1 MLCRARTESTSAR
14 ASGYHSTIGDVEST
28 RMSST
33 VLRLYSDFVCP
44 FCFIAEHSTLP
55 RLREEFD
62 LAVEWCGF
70 ELHPGTP
77 RGGMALSALFP
88 PARLPAVRAHMQQF
102 AARFGVTGMNH
113 PDHIPNTRRALA
125 IAELARDQA
134 RLDPF
139 RQSAMVGYWCEG
151 LDLEKNDDLR
161 VIAERAGLLGGDALA
176 AADDPAFHVRVGER
190 QADARRHGVT
200 GIPTFFIGSEAV
212 VGCHPYDVLATAA
225 RRAGARPRLRS
236 VAQDSD
242 DAGADQGR

>member
-1 MLCRARTESTSAR
+1 MST
-14 ASGYHSTIGDVEST
+14 
-28 RMSST
+28 T

-77 RGGMALSALFP
+77 RGGMPLTSLFP

-125 IAELARDQA
+125 IAELARDNA

-139 RQSAMVGYWCEG
+139 RESAMVGYWCEG
-151 LDLEKNDDLR
+151 LDLEKDGDLR
-161 VIAERAGLLGGDALA
+161 VIAERAGLAGDDAVA
-176 AADDPAFHVRVGER
+176 AAGDPAFHLRVDER

-200 GIPTFFIGSEAV
+200 GIPTFFVGNEAV
-212 VGCHPYDVLATAA
+212 VGCHPYDVLAAAA
-225 RRAGARPRLRS
+225 RRAGARPRLRA
-236 VAQDSD
+236 VGQEEDSD
-242 DAGADQGR
+242 GAGADRSR

>member
-1 MLCRARTESTSAR
+1 
-14 ASGYHSTIGDVEST
+14 
-28 RMSST
+28 
-33 VLRLYSDFVCP
+33 
-44 FCFIAEHSTLP
+44 
-55 RLREEFD
+55 
-62 LAVEWCGF
+62 
-70 ELHPGTP
+70 
-77 RGGMALSALFP
+77 
-88 PARLPAVRAHMQQF
+88 
-102 AARFGVTGMNH
+102 
-113 PDHIPNTRRALA
+113 
-125 IAELARDQA
+125 
-134 RLDPF
+134 
-139 RQSAMVGYWCEG
+139 MVGYWCEG

-161 VIAERAGLLGGDALA
+161 VIAERAGLLGSDALA

>member
-1 MLCRARTESTSAR
+1 MST
-14 ASGYHSTIGDVEST
+14 
-28 RMSST
+28 T

-77 RGGMALSALFP
+77 RGGMSLSSLFP

-134 RLDPF
+134 RLDAF
-139 RQSAMVGYWCEG
+139 RESAMVDYWCEG
-151 LDLEKNDDLR
+151 LDLETDRDLR
-161 VIAERAGLLGGDALA
+161 AIAERAGLAGDDALA
-176 AADDPAFHVRVGER
+176 AANDPAFHVRVDER

-200 GIPTFFIGSEAV
+200 GIPTFFIGGEAV
-212 VGCHPYDVLATAA
+212 VGCHPYDVLAAAA
-225 RRAGARPRLRS
+225 RRAGARPRLRA
-236 VAQDSD
+236 VAEDGGGEGD
-242 DAGADQGR
+242 GANRTR